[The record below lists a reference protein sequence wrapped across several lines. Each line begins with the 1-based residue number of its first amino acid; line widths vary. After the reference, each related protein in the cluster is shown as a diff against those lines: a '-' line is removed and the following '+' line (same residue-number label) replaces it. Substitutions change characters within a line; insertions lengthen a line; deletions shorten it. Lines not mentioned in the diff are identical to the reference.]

1 MTTEP
6 AEALGT
12 EKGRR
17 ATGRVVSIH
26 VSPKA
31 EAPMAAVN
39 EVCAVPGRGL
49 EGDRYF
55 QHTGTYSD
63 TPGTGRDVT
72 LVASEAITDIER
84 DHGIRL
90 RPGDTR
96 RNITTTGVD
105 LNTLVDV
112 EFSIG
117 EVRVLGMRLCEP
129 CEYLEGLV
137 GQKGTLKA
145 LVHRGGLR
153 CDILREGTI
162 HVGDEIVTP

>member
-6 AEALGT
+6 AQATEAGQSN
-12 EKGRR
+12 

-26 VSPKA
+26 ITPKA
-31 EAPMAAVN
+31 EAPMVAVN
-39 EVCAVPGRGL
+39 EVRAMPGRGL

-55 QHTGTYSD
+55 QHTGTYSE

-72 LVASEAITDIER
+72 LVASEAIEEIAR
-84 DHGIRL
+84 DKGVEL
-90 RPGDTR
+90 GPGDTR

-105 LNTLVDV
+105 LNSLVDV

-137 GQKGTLKA
+137 GQPGTLKA

>member
-6 AEALGT
+6 AQATEASQSA
-12 EKGRR
+12 

-26 VSPKA
+26 VTSKA
-31 EAPMAAVN
+31 EAPMVAVN
-39 EVCAVPGRGL
+39 EVRAVPGKGL

-55 QHTGTYSD
+55 EHTGTYSE

-72 LVASEAITDIER
+72 LVAIEAIADIER
-84 DHGIRL
+84 DHGIAL
-90 RPGDTR
+90 KPGDTR

-105 LNTLVDV
+105 LNALVDV

-117 EVRVLGMRLCEP
+117 GVRVLGMRLCEP

-162 HVGDEIVTP
+162 HVGDEIVIP

>member
-1 MTTEP
+1 MTTE
-6 AEALGT
+6 
-12 EKGRR
+12 R
-17 ATGRVVSIH
+17 AQTIDKASATAGRVVSIH
-26 VSPKA
+26 IAPKLEVPMVAVS
-31 EAPMAAVN
+31 
-39 EVCAVPGRGL
+39 EVRAVPGRGL

-55 QHTGTYSD
+55 EHTGTYSD

-72 LVASEAITDIER
+72 LVASEAIEEIAR
-84 DHGIRL
+84 DKGVKL
-90 RPGDTR
+90 GPGQTR
-96 RNITTTGVD
+96 RNIMTAGVD
-105 LNTLVDV
+105 LNSLVDV

>member
-6 AEALGT
+6 AEAIGT
-12 EKGRR
+12 GRKT
-17 ATGRVVSIH
+17 TGRVVSIH
-26 VSPKA
+26 IAPRLEVPMVAVS
-31 EAPMAAVN
+31 
-39 EVCAVPGRGL
+39 EVRAVPGRGL
-49 EGDRYF
+49 EGDRYY

-72 LVASEAITDIER
+72 LVASESISEIAREKGIT
-84 DHGIRL
+84 L
-90 RPGDTR
+90 QPGDTR

-105 LNTLVDV
+105 LNSLVDV

-117 EVRVLGMRLCEP
+117 EVPVLGMRLCEP

-137 GQKGTLKA
+137 AQKGTLKA

-162 HVGDEIVTP
+162 RVGDEIVIP

>member
-1 MTTEP
+1 MTTE
-6 AEALGT
+6 
-12 EKGRR
+12 R
-17 ATGRVVSIH
+17 ADAIGTGRKTAGSVVSIH
-26 VSPKA
+26 IAPKLEVPMVS
-31 EAPMAAVN
+31 VS
-39 EVCAVPGRGL
+39 EVRAVPGRGL

-55 QHTGTYSD
+55 EHTGTYSD

-72 LVASEAITDIER
+72 LVASEAIEEIAREK
-84 DHGIRL
+84 GITL
-90 RPGDTR
+90 KPGDTR
-96 RNITTTGVD
+96 RNITTKGVD
-105 LNTLVDV
+105 LNSLVDV

-162 HVGDEIVTP
+162 RVGDEIVIR

>member
-1 MTTEP
+1 MV
-6 AEALGT
+6 A
-12 EKGRR
+12 
-17 ATGRVVSIH
+17 VS
-26 VSPKA
+26 
-31 EAPMAAVN
+31 
-39 EVCAVPGRGL
+39 EVRAVPGRGL

-55 QHTGTYSD
+55 EHTGTYSD

-72 LVASEAITDIER
+72 LVASEAIEEIAREK
-84 DHGIRL
+84 GISL
-90 RPGDTR
+90 KPGDTR
-96 RNITTTGVD
+96 RNITTKGVD
-105 LNTLVDV
+105 LNSLVDV

-117 EVRVLGMRLCEP
+117 EIRVLGMRLCEP

-162 HVGDEIVTP
+162 RVGDEIVTP